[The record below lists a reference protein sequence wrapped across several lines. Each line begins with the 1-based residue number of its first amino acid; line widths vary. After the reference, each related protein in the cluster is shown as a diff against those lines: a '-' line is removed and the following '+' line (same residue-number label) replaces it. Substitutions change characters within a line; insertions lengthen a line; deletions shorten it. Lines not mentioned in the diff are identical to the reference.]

1 MAHVHAVGVHDPR
14 HRLLVGVD
22 VGCGHVLFRADG
34 IDDLGDV
41 TARQR
46 LELPARHDVGIADD
60 PAFASAER
68 DMGDGAFRG
77 HPGGERRH
85 LVERD
90 AGMIANASL
99 GWTEGDVV
107 LHAVAGEDDDLA
119 VVHLDRTRHGDL
131 PLGAGEDSPDA
142 SFEADEPRGL
152 LELLQHRIEESAVR
166 CHGGDYNFKN
176 MKTATPE
183 RERTFTTISG
193 RPIERLYTAADL
205 DGRDYGRDIADPGAF
220 PYTRGIHARGYEQ
233 KLWTMRQFAGF
244 GTPEETNARYKALLE
259 AGGTGLSVAFDLP
272 TLMGRDPDHELSLG
286 EVGKCGVNVTSLADM
301 ETLFEEIA
309 LGDITTSMTINSP
322 AAMIFA
328 MYLVV
333 AEKQGAD
340 WKTLSG
346 TIQNDILKEFIAQK
360 EYIFPPRPS
369 MRLITDIFGFCASDV
384 PKWNTI
390 SVSGYHIRE
399 AGATALQELA
409 FTLRDG
415 IEYVQW
421 GVDAGLDVDDFVPR
435 ISFFF
440 NAHSDFFEE
449 IAKYRAARKIWA
461 RVMKERFH
469 AKSER
474 SWKLRFHTQTA
485 GVSLTAQQPYNN
497 VVRTALQALSAV
509 LGGTNSLHTN
519 SLDEALALP
528 TAEAATLALRTQ
540 QIIAHESGVANVVDP
555 LGGSYFVEKLTSDM
569 EDGALAYFEQI
580 DAMGGMVE
588 AIERGFPQKE
598 IAESAYRFQ
607 QAVDRKDKII
617 VGVND
622 FVQPDDPPIEI
633 LYIDESAAEKQLA
646 RLERL
651 RRTRDRDAVARS
663 LDRLRAAAS

>member
-1 MAHVHAVGVHDPR
+1 
-14 HRLLVGVD
+14 
-22 VGCGHVLFRADG
+22 
-34 IDDLGDV
+34 
-41 TARQR
+41 
-46 LELPARHDVGIADD
+46 
-60 PAFASAER
+60 
-68 DMGDGAFRG
+68 
-77 HPGGERRH
+77 
-85 LVERD
+85 
-90 AGMIANASL
+90 
-99 GWTEGDVV
+99 
-107 LHAVAGEDDDLA
+107 
-119 VVHLDRTRHGDL
+119 
-131 PLGAGEDSPDA
+131 
-142 SFEADEPRGL
+142 
-152 LELLQHRIEESAVR
+152 
-166 CHGGDYNFKN
+166 
-176 MKTATPE
+176 MKTVAETD
-183 RERTFTTISG
+183 REPTSRFTTISG
-193 RPIERLYTAADL
+193 RPIERLYTAADVA
-205 DGRDYGRDIADPGAF
+205 DVQYARDVNDPGIF
-220 PYTRGIHARGYEQ
+220 PYTRGIHATGYRG

-244 GTPEETNARYKALLE
+244 GTPEDTNQRYKTLLR

-286 EVGKCGVNVTSLADM
+286 EVGKCGVSIVSLQDM
-301 ETLFEEIA
+301 ETLFDGIH

-340 WKTLSG
+340 WKKISG

-369 MRLITDIFGFCASDV
+369 MRIITDIFAFCASEA

-415 IEYVQW
+415 VEYVQW
-421 GVDAGLDVDDFVPR
+421 GVDAGLDVDIFVPQM
-435 ISFFF
+435 SFFF

-449 IAKYRAARKIWA
+449 IAKYRAARAIWA
-461 RVMKERFH
+461 RTMRDRFG
-469 AKSER
+469 AKNER
-474 SWKLRFHTQTA
+474 SWKLRFHSQTA

-540 QIIAHESGVANVVDP
+540 QVIAHESGVANVVDP
-555 LGGSYFVEKLTSDM
+555 LGGSYFVERLTQDL
-569 EDGALAYFEQI
+569 ENGALDYFAQI
-580 DAMGGMVE
+580 DRMGGMVE
-588 AIERGFPQKE
+588 AIERGFPQQE

-607 QAVDRKDKII
+607 QAVERREKVI

-622 FVQPDDPPIEI
+622 FVQSDEPPIEI
-633 LYIDESAAEKQLA
+633 LYIDDSAADTQLEKLA
-646 RLERL
+646 KLK
-651 RRTRDRDAVARS
+651 RRRDNDAVKRG
-663 LDRLRAAAS
+663 LDRLRAAAQTTENLMPRILEVVRAYATIGEMCDALRDVWGEYEEVPRI

>member
-1 MAHVHAVGVHDPR
+1 MKSVAEPVPK
-14 HRLLVGVD
+14 LLRE
-22 VGCGHVLFRADG
+22 RAD
-34 IDDLGDV
+34 
-41 TARQR
+41 
-46 LELPARHDVGIADD
+46 
-60 PAFASAER
+60 S
-68 DMGDGAFRG
+68 
-77 HPGGERRH
+77 
-85 LVERD
+85 
-90 AGMIANASL
+90 
-99 GWTEGDVV
+99 
-107 LHAVAGEDDDLA
+107 
-119 VVHLDRTRHGDL
+119 
-131 PLGAGEDSPDA
+131 
-142 SFEADEPRGL
+142 
-152 LELLQHRIEESAVR
+152 
-166 CHGGDYNFKN
+166 
-176 MKTATPE
+176 
-183 RERTFTTISG
+183 FTTISG
-193 RPIERLYTAADL
+193 RRIERVYGAADIADL
-205 DGRDYGRDIADPGAF
+205 DYSRDLADPGAF
-220 PYTRGIHARGYEQ
+220 PYTRGIHPTGYRG

-244 GTPEETNARYKALLE
+244 GTPEETNERYKTLLR

-301 ETLFEEIA
+301 ETLFDGIA

-340 WKTLSG
+340 WKKISG

-369 MRLITDIFGFCASDV
+369 MRIITDIFAFCSKQA

-415 IEYVQW
+415 LEYVQW

-461 RVMKERFH
+461 HAMRDRFH
-469 AKSER
+469 ARSER
-474 SWKLRFHTQTA
+474 SWKLRFHSQTA

-528 TAEAATLALRTQ
+528 TADAATLALRTQ

-555 LGGSYFVEKLTSDM
+555 LGGSYFVEKLTREV
-569 EDGALAYFEQI
+569 EDGALAYFEAI
-580 DAMGGMVE
+580 DKMGGMVE

-607 QAVDRKDKII
+607 QAVERKEKII

-622 FVQPDDPPIEI
+622 FVQHDAPPIEI

-646 RLERL
+646 KLDRLQK
-651 RRTRDRDAVARS
+651 TRNADQVARS
-663 LDRLRAAAS
+663 LDALRAAARSTENLMPRILDAVRAYATVGEMCDALREVWGEYEEVPII